1 MAAPSKLAAGS
12 PFNMHLL
19 YEEGGDIKAATV
31 QSTSGEGDA
40 QSWQA
45 TSLSGKKLKLKVKEV
60 WLRFEK
66 PDAKSVMDEANAL
79 SAEIDLQLLWDC
91 APEGEFAFADIASEY
106 FGGQVSAA
114 QQAAL
119 AIALQSAPVYFRRKQ
134 RGRFMRAPKEQLDA
148 GIAALERKQREQ
160 EQQGQWQAELVAGR
174 FPEGLVSQAKQLL
187 FNPDKNTLVYKAF
200 LAACNETGESP
211 PQLMMRCGALES
223 PLAYHQGMFLK
234 ESFPNGSGH
243 HVDAAIADAVY
254 DAAVAALPTAEV
266 QAFSID
272 EITTTEIDD
281 ALSVTALPQG
291 GHRIGVHI
299 SAPGLVITKDD
310 LLDQVARARMSTVYI
325 PGEKITMLPD
335 ALIARFSLDAGIARP
350 AVSIYVDIDA
360 QGELIR
366 QSMQTRIELVPIAAN
381 LRLEHLGESVNQ
393 FADPEYAANAEN
405 TFAFQNELLILWQA
419 AQKLHAKRQ
428 EQRAKN
434 GLRVEQLGVVDPNAL
449 QRDFQFQISQVN
461 GVEQVAIQPRT
472 RGSVLDTIV
481 AEWMIYCNSTWGQ
494 WLADHGLPAMFRT
507 QKGWGPQRTRM
518 QTTPA
523 PHEGLGLEYY
533 AWCTSPLRRYTD
545 LVNQWQLIALARHG
559 VMAKMVAP
567 FQPRDASLM
576 GIAADFETCYQSYN
590 EDQDRMEK
598 YWCLRWLAQEP
609 LPRTVFARHLK
620 EGMSRLEDIPLHL
633 PIPELASHSRMT
645 RAEIA
650 ILETDLLQ
658 LTASVRVNQ
667 IEKAESAA
675 TEMDAPEVVSP
686 SAEPAPVG
694 DTPIT

>member
-1 MAAPSKLAAGS
+1 MY
-12 PFNMHLL
+12 LL

-31 QSTSGEGDA
+31 QSTTGEGEA

-45 TSLSGKKLKLKVKEV
+45 TSLSGKKLKLKAKEV

-66 PDAKSVMDEANAL
+66 PDAHDLMDEASAL
-79 SAEIDLQLLWDC
+79 SNEIDLQLLWDC
-91 APEGEFAFADIASEY
+91 APEGEFAFTDIASEY
-106 FGGQVSAA
+106 FGGQASSA

-148 GIAALERKQREQ
+148 GIAALDRKQREQ

-174 FPEGLVSQAKQLL
+174 FPESFVSQAKQLL
-187 FNPDKNTLVYKAF
+187 FNPDKNTLAYKAF

-234 ESFPNGSGH
+234 ANFPNGAGH
-243 HVDAAIADAVY
+243 HADAMIADAVY
-254 DAAVAALPTAEV
+254 DAAIAALPTAEV

-272 EITTTEIDD
+272 DAATTEIDD
-281 ALSVTALPQG
+281 ALSVTALLEG

-299 SAPGLVITKDD
+299 SAPGLVISKDD
-310 LLDQVARARMSTVYI
+310 SLDQVARARMSTVYM
-325 PGEKITMLPD
+325 PGDKITMLPD
-335 ALIARFSLDAGIARP
+335 AVIARFSLDAGSARP
-350 AVSIYVDIDA
+350 AVSIYVDVDA
-360 QGELIR
+360 QGNLID
-366 QSMQTRIELVPIAAN
+366 QSVQTRIELVPIAAN
-381 LRLEHLGESVNQ
+381 LRLEHLEESVNQ
-393 FADPEYAANAEN
+393 FADPEYVAKDNA
-405 TFAFQNELLILWQA
+405 FAFQNELLVLWRA

-449 QRDFQFQISQVN
+449 QRDFHFQISQTN
-461 GVEQVAIQPRT
+461 GVERVDIQARS

-494 WLADHGLPAMFRT
+494 WLADQGLPALFRT

-533 AWCTSPLRRYTD
+533 AWCTSPLRRYSD
-545 LVNQWQLIALARHG
+545 LVNQWQLIALAKHG
-559 VMAKMVAP
+559 VTAKMVAP

-576 GIAADFETCYQSYN
+576 GIAADFETCYQSYA
-590 EDQDRMEK
+590 EYQDRMEK

-609 LPRTVFARHLK
+609 LPRTVYARHLK
-620 EGMSRLEDIPLHL
+620 EGMSRIEDIPLHL
-633 PIPELASHSRMT
+633 PIPELALQPRMT

-658 LTASVRVNQ
+658 LSASVRVHQ
-667 IEKAESAA
+667 IEKSESVPI
-675 TEMDAPEVVSP
+675 ESNAPET
-686 SAEPAPVG
+686 EQPAVDAAPLD
-694 DTPIT
+694 DTPIS